1 MVLEINTLQNQAKS
15 TKTKRYGKDIDQVH
29 EEIQRQAAG
38 LTRTSKLDTTVQEA
52 EAEELPGARMALTRS
67 LGRLRLTSSYRTGAG
82 DYPCVACSRHFIS
95 TEALATHT
103 KTKVHKRRMKA
114 LKDEPYSQKEAEL
127 AAGLGTDNKRRPKDN
142 NDENM
147 SVATDAN
154 QLEAH

>member
-52 EAEELPGARMALTRS
+52 EAEELP
-67 LGRLRLTSSYRTGAG
+67 GAG